1 MRTVAELIESTGVDV
16 LDYLDR
22 EASVPVLTAPQI
34 QGDVSFLPI
43 ADSRRAVT
51 PIPAAGVVVAS
62 GREGHDHR
70 LVGGGFFDRNE
81 GGVQIG
87 VLTVPDGAEVYAAH
101 DEHGFM
107 GFGPGSYRIGRQ
119 REQAD
124 EIALVAD

>member
-16 LDYLDR
+16 LEHLNR
-22 EASVPVLTAPQI
+22 QASVPVLTGPQI

-43 ADSRRAVT
+43 HGQAST

-87 VLTVPDGAEVYAAH
+87 VLTVPEGGEVYAAH

-107 GFGPGSYRIGRQ
+107 GFGPGTYRVGRQ

>member
-1 MRTVAELIESTGVDV
+1 VRTVAELIESTGVDV

-22 EASVPVLTAPQI
+22 QASVPVLTAPQI
-34 QGDVSFLPI
+34 QGDVSFLP
-43 ADSRRAVT
+43 ADGLVANT

-70 LVGGGFFDRNE
+70 LVGVGFFDIAND
-81 GGVQIG
+81 GGVGIG
-87 VLTVPDGAEVYAAH
+87 VLTVPEGAEVYAAH

-107 GFGPGSYRIGRQ
+107 GFGPGTYRVGRQ

-124 EIALVAD
+124 IIAFVAD